1 MKPGGSGVGVLQHGG
16 LLEIGV
22 DGAVDP
28 REDCTVH
35 LHPRWPIVV
44 DHIGE
49 DVIREG
55 ILAQDDEKKRA
66 PSVVVVG
73 DAIKDHRDEHLDV
86 EDSDGGGMN
95 ICVPGFVVLKSSG
108 ARCVGLGL
116 TAGNFSFT
124 FAALVL
130 LASTTFGLVGATLVL
145 LAGAAFSVRF
155 GHGSRQR
162 SAAAWRRPASRVLS
176 DGAACLVVR
185 TGGG

>member
-1 MKPGGSGVGVLQHGG
+1 
-16 LLEIGV
+16 LEIGV